1 MKTLLP
7 CLLFLLITSGCT
19 TTEAPSQPEV
29 QVDITGCRE
38 KIPEALSFASM
49 PGQTRQFL
57 TEMSTKSGILLQPY
71 LDRYYQVLGYNLSSV
86 ALMVDKET
94 AERTSL
100 DLAENLDP
108 ARKAA
113 WLRQRIQEGK
123 SLYTERDIRN
133 IVEDGD
139 FIRLDLDPRLPI
151 SGSLYIYCGVIE
163 GRTIGQ
169 LTFVDFY
176 NRKGEA
182 RKVSL
187 VALAGWIES
196 KD

>member
-1 MKTLLP
+1 MKAFLP
-7 CLLFLLITSGCT
+7 CLLGLALLGGCS
-19 TTEAPSQPEV
+19 APKATSQPEV
-29 QVDITGCRE
+29 KIDMTGCRE
-38 KIPEALSFASM
+38 KIPEALGFASM
-49 PGQTRQFL
+49 PGQTRRFL
-57 TEMSTKSGILLQPY
+57 TEMGTKSGIRLQPY
-71 LDRYYQVLGYNLSSV
+71 LDRYYQVLGYNLSSI
-86 ALMVDKET
+86 ALMVDRET

-100 DLAENLDP
+100 NLAENLDP
-108 ARKAA
+108 GLKAA
-113 WLRQRIQEGK
+113 WLRQRIREGK

-169 LTFVDFY
+169 QTFVDFY
-176 NRKGEA
+176 NRRGEA